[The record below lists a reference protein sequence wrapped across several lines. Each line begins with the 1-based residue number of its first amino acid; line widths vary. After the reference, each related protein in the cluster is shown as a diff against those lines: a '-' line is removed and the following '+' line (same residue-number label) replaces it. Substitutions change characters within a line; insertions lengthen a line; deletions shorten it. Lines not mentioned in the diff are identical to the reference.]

1 MVTQSK
7 YIKKLY
13 KKDKKKKFNEA
24 VFKEYVKIGKRDSTL
39 AFSEDVQKGKAA
51 PSVIAEAQTIAKN
64 WGTRKGSNIKIEKAK
79 KNVLSRLKK
88 KKKNYTNQ

>member
-1 MVTQSK
+1 MVPQSK
-7 YIKKLY
+7 YIKKLS

-51 PSVIAEAQTIAKN
+51 PSVITEAQTIAKN